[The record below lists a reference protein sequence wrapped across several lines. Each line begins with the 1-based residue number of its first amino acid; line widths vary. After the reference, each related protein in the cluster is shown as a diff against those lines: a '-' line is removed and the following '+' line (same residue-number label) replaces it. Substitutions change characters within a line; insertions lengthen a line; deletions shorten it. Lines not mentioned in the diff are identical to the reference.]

1 MMHGLLVAV
10 AFLGAE
16 HGLYSVWA
24 SAAVARRLYSR
35 GAQCP
40 VACGTFPDQ
49 GWDSCPLH

>member
-1 MMHGLLVAV
+1 MMHGLLVVV
-10 AFLGAE
+10 ASLGAE

-24 SAAVARRLYSR
+24 SAVVAHRLYSR

-40 VACGTFPDQ
+40 VACGTFLDQ